1 MRDDFL
7 KKSRRERYA
16 VRDDVERVMGVEP
29 TYQPWEGRI
38 LPMNYICILKVY
50 HFCLKNQEFFVFFS
64 KKIGKAA
71 KENTSVMLYMVI
83 ISIVPVRLQII
94 IIAAR
99 MWFIIITDSERV
111 MKGGCSRKHT

>member
-38 LPMNYICILKVY
+38 LPMNYTR
-50 HFCLKNQEFFVFFS
+50 
-64 KKIGKAA
+64 A
-71 KENTSVMLYMVI
+71 
-83 ISIVPVRLQII
+83 
-94 IIAAR
+94 
-99 MWFIIITDSERV
+99 TDV
-111 MKGGCSRKHT
+111 L